1 MEVVYPELHSYFINN
16 SILKLYKKSKNFENI
31 LNDLKKKFK
40 HQLNES
46 LKSGDI
52 LV

>member
-1 MEVVYPELHSYFINN
+1 MEAVYPELHSYFINN
-16 SILKLYKKSKNFENI
+16 SLLRIDKKSKKFENI
-31 LNDLKKKFK
+31 LNNLNEKCK

>member
-1 MEVVYPELHSYFINN
+1 MEVEYPELHSYFINN
-16 SILKLYKKSKNFENI
+16 SILKLYKKSKKFENI
-31 LNDLKKKFK
+31 LNNLNEKCK